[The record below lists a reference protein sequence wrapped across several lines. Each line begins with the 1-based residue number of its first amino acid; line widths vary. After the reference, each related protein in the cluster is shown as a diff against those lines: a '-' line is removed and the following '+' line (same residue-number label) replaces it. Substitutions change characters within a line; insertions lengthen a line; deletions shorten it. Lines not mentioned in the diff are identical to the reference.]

1 MAQLV
6 DIYRRTGSTVV
17 AIQEVEEKDVSK
29 FGIIAGVEEEPGLY
43 RVTDMVEKPAPSE
56 APSNLAIIGRY
67 VLSPFIFEVL
77 RHTPPGKNGEVQ
89 LTDALLTLARTS
101 KVLAYKFKGRRF
113 DCGSVYQNIYL
124 KGRK

>member
-1 MAQLV
+1 
-6 DIYRRTGSTVV
+6 
-17 AIQEVEEKDVSK
+17 
-29 FGIIAGVEEEPGLY
+29 
-43 RVTDMVEKPAPSE
+43 MVEKPAPSE

-101 KVLAYKFKGRRF
+101 KVLAYKFKGLRF
-113 DCGSVYQNIYL
+113 DCGSVGGFVDATNHVYQNIYL